1 MMMKKKE
8 SIDMSIECRK
18 RDHASRIKKLDRQS
32 REVSE
37 TFLGLSSCIEVMFA
51 SAILRMQMC

>member
-1 MMMKKKE
+1 
-8 SIDMSIECRK
+8 MSIECRK

-37 TFLGLSSCIEVMFA
+37 TFLGLSSCIEVMCA